1 MAHGTYDNP
10 RAGSNSSKGRME
22 KLSKKYSNQADD
34 KDLKKMM
41 REERFR
47 AEDAKTGE
55 MAWRSSQYTPSADPF
70 ENLNVGFNYTGKGS
84 AQPKSQETRTMG
96 HMTHIGG
103 ERAFPS
109 NPKSTPVSG
118 IKPKSYWNHKK

>member
-1 MAHGTYDNP
+1 MKERKDL
-10 RAGSNSSKGRME
+10 KRMSAAMMKVKSPLKNGE
-22 KLSKKYSNQADD
+22 GGD

-41 REERFR
+41 REERRR

-70 ENLNVGFNYTGKGS
+70 DNQYVGFNYTGKGS
-84 AQPKSQETRTMG
+84 AQPKSQETRKKG
-96 HMTHIGG
+96 YMTYVGG
-103 ERAFPS
+103 ERALPS
-109 NPKSTPVSG
+109 DPKAVEPVSG